1 MKKLFLTICFI
12 AAAFNARAD
21 VIEVNN
27 AAELQQR
34 RQDTP
39 PIAITDDRIPDG
51 SDQNAVAAFIKERLQ
66 SKKVIIDSFDENVA
80 IPSPLLH
87 EAMEKTA
94 NLCTVTTREV
104 QKILHVGYPLAEQ
117 IRCELCKIKSKT
129 TG

>member
-1 MKKLFLTICFI
+1 MFDPHTSLEELSRLCKTEDDFREMLTQCEQH
-12 AAAFNARAD
+12 
-21 VIEVNN
+21 VS
-27 AAELQQR
+27 
-34 RQDTP
+34 TH
-39 PIAITDDRIPDG
+39 
-51 SDQNAVAAFIKERLQ
+51 
-66 SKKVIIDSFDENVA
+66 DSFDENVA